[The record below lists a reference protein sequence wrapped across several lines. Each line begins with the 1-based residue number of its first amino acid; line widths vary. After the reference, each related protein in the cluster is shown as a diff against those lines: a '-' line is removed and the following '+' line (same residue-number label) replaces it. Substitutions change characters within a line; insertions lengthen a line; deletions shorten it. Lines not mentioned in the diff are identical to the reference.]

1 MLLTAALHYDLCG
14 NKIDRCNN
22 KLSIALVKN
31 FYTTIKLN
39 KSLICICN
47 F

>member
-22 KLSIALVKN
+22 KLSIALV
-31 FYTTIKLN
+31 YTTIKLN